1 MLEKADKQDPFEASA
16 SAVGYVYQLRK
27 ALHSCVERHGRG
39 LDWSIAIEAGD
50 DIEETDPSGR
60 VLQQLKHR
68 APGVRMTDSSSD
80 LWKTLRIWSHAVVN
94 QRIELDETDLL
105 LLTTAELPTG
115 SVGHLL
121 QPFATGVRDEEQA
134 LRALVAARRASSSRD
149 NKKAY
154 EAFDKLSDDQRKAM
168 LARVQVLGDAPDVDA
183 VEALLLQR
191 VVLAVGHQYARPF
204 LQRLEGWFYQRTIRQ
219 LRAEEVDAITGNE
232 FDQVFTDLRNQFRP
246 ENLPID
252 VDIAGLEPDPSD
264 YGDMT
269 FVRQLSLIELGST
282 QVGIAVRDYIRA
294 YTQRSRWSDENLL
307 LPGEIGQYER
317 RLIEEWRDHF
327 AEMED
332 DLGAAATEVQKV
344 AMARTVYRW
353 ATREARRRIRP
364 DCDEPFVS
372 KGSYH
377 ILADDLKIGWHV
389 DFMTRLMAILEP
401 VEVPARD

>member
-1 MLEKADKQDPFEASA
+1 MVDKADTEGLFEASA

-39 LDWSIAIEAGD
+39 LEWSIAIEAGD
-50 DIEETDPSGR
+50 DIEEVDQDGR

-68 APGVRMTDSSSD
+68 APGIKMTDSSAD
-80 LWKTLRIWSHAVVN
+80 LWKTLRIWSHAVAHH
-94 QRIELDETDLL
+94 RIDLDETDLL
-105 LLTTAELPTG
+105 LLTTADLPVG
-115 SVGHLL
+115 SVGYLL
-121 QPFATGVRDEEQA
+121 QPAASGVRDEEGA
-134 LRALVAARRASSSRD
+134 LRALVAARMASSSKD

-154 EAFDKLSDDQRKAM
+154 EAFDKLSDEQRRAM
-168 LARVQVLGDAPDVDA
+168 LARVQVLGNAPNVDA
-183 VEALLLQR
+183 VEGLLLER

-219 LRAEEVDAITGNE
+219 LRSDEVDAITGSE
-232 FDQVFTDLRNQFRP
+232 FDQIFTDLRNQFRP

-252 VDIAGLEPDPSD
+252 DDIAVLEPDPTD
-264 YGDMT
+264 CGDMI
-269 FVRQLSLIELGST
+269 FVRQLHLIELGST

-294 YTQRSRWSDENLL
+294 YTQRSRWSDDNLL

-317 RLIEEWRDHF
+317 RLVEEWRDHF

-332 DLGAAATEVQKV
+332 DLGPTAAEAQKV
-344 AMARTVYRW
+344 EMAKIVYRW

-377 ILADDLKIGWHV
+377 ILADDLRIGWHV
-389 DFMTRLMAILEP
+389 DFIARLMAILEP
-401 VEVPARD
+401 VEAPARD